1 MGDLIEASVSEDT
14 VTTYTARCG
23 KCNTELKQW
32 EDDYTLTLEI
42 KCECC
47 GSIND
52 VGVTY

>member
-1 MGDLIEASVSEDT
+1 MDDIEAKVSEDI

-32 EDDYTLTLEI
+32 ADDYTATFEI

-47 GSIND
+47 GLVNEIS
-52 VGVTY
+52 VPY